1 MNNKEINDIKN
12 IDESKELKNLEIIV
26 KDDGKVVLNKKTENI
41 IAVLDT
47 LYMCLGNA
55 SDNKILNL
63 LAREIEDTVTSL
75 TIGTLNHTDEEFKNK
90 YNLQK
95 NVGYNSRSLS
105 KILDDKD
112 KVAVYKEV
120 ENLITNLQCGILNAV
135 AKNFEIFSSKDRES
149 KSDYTIKIYKKD
161 NLFQTLDLDSFCLA
175 SDDFGILYM
184 PGENNDDSDTRC
196 GMLHQILCNLIRYYS
211 LFVIAEF
218 SETTVD
224 NISNLLKNGDG
235 EVFSVFIDNINAL
248 FQSVKEHHKDEHIKA
263 LSSDLDEG
271 NMLVDKEGLIEQFL
285 ESYKEELLK
294 SLNNQDDENKNN

>member
-1 MNNKEINDIKN
+1 MNNEKINNIKN
-12 IDESKELKNLEIIV
+12 IDENKELKNLEIIV
-26 KDDGKVVLNKKTENI
+26 KDGDEIVLDKKTENI
-41 IAVLDT
+41 IAMLDT

-63 LAREIEDTVTSL
+63 LARGIEDTVTSL
-75 TIGTLNHTDEEFKNK
+75 TIGTLNRTDEEFKNK
-90 YNLQK
+90 YNLQR
-95 NVGYNSRSLS
+95 NVGYNSKNLS
-105 KILDDKD
+105 TILDDKD

-120 ENLITNLQCGILNAV
+120 ENLTTSLQCGILNTI
-135 AKNFEIFSSKDRES
+135 AKNFKIFSSKDRES

-175 SDDFGILYM
+175 SDNFGILYM

-211 LFVIAEF
+211 LFIIAEF

-224 NISNLLKNGDG
+224 NISNLLKNGNG
-235 EVFSVFIDNINAL
+235 EVFSVFMDNISDL
-248 FQSVKEHHKDEHIKA
+248 FQSVKEYHKDEHIKT

-271 NMLVDKEGLIEQFL
+271 NMLVDKEGLVEQFL

-294 SLNNQDDENKNN
+294 NLNNQDDENKNN

>member
-41 IAVLDT
+41 IAMLDS

-63 LAREIEDTVTSL
+63 LARGIEDTVTSL
-75 TIGTLNHTDEEFKNK
+75 TIGTLNRTDEEFKNK
-90 YNLQK
+90 YNLQR
-95 NVGYNSRSLS
+95 NVGYNSKNLS
-105 KILDDKD
+105 TILDDKD

-120 ENLITNLQCGILNAV
+120 ENLVTSLQCGILNAI
-135 AKNFEIFSSKDRES
+135 AKNFKIFSSKDRES

-161 NLFQTLDLDSFCLA
+161 NLFQTLELNSFCLA

-184 PGENNDDSDTRC
+184 LGENNDDSDTRC

-224 NISNLLKNGDG
+224 NISNLLKNGNG
-235 EVFSVFIDNINAL
+235 EVFSVFMDNISDL

-285 ESYKEELLK
+285 ENYKEELLK